1 MPSDQLTT
9 RRPATPPAQ
18 AVSRADHPSDA
29 ALIDATAATIAEP
42 RARPADSFVLHAPLE
57 LLARAALL
65 PMVEPEGRR
74 AARDRL
80 QSLAAAFDGWGPGVD
95 APTGALATFEDAG
108 AADDALRAAM
118 TAGDVDAAD
127 GAATWLS
134 LRLNADEI
142 RTTLADPLLPLLSA
156 AAHGSIFLYHLP
168 RVAPRS
174 RDAARM
180 LRSLVC
186 EVTRHPGWELSW
198 FRDLPAA
205 SHGSTAH
212 LAVELA
218 DRLARPPCAGDPGSD
233 FIYPMMSLTEHSGL
247 AHAQLHH
254 IVADIP
260 LADATRVLLRTAA
273 MSMLQDD
280 PAHAPYGWS
289 HCLTMPQATLGIA
302 RACAEPRHAV
312 AVAATY
318 VLAFRSI
325 HGRVALDPAW
335 QPNEPTSTN
344 VLAALGSSPEGAA
357 AAVWH
362 AAPSERASIIAR
374 LATRAAAHHDA
385 HLVKYTLACF
395 DAAHVDPAA
404 ERLYLAA
411 AAYLG
416 AWWTA
421 VDAAS

>member
-1 MPSDQLTT
+1 
-9 RRPATPPAQ
+9 
-18 AVSRADHPSDA
+18 
-29 ALIDATAATIAEP
+29 
-42 RARPADSFVLHAPLE
+42 
-57 LLARAALL
+57 
-65 PMVEPEGRR
+65 
-74 AARDRL
+74 
-80 QSLAAAFDGWGPGVD
+80 
-95 APTGALATFEDAG
+95 
-108 AADDALRAAM
+108 
-118 TAGDVDAAD
+118 
-127 GAATWLS
+127 
-134 LRLNADEI
+134 
-142 RTTLADPLLPLLSA
+142 
-156 AAHGSIFLYHLP
+156 
-168 RVAPRS
+168 
-174 RDAARM
+174 
-180 LRSLVC
+180 
-186 EVTRHPGWELSW
+186 
-198 FRDLPAA
+198 
-205 SHGSTAH
+205 
-212 LAVELA
+212 
-218 DRLARPPCAGDPGSD
+218 
-233 FIYPMMSLTEHSGL
+233 
-247 AHAQLHH
+247 
-254 IVADIP
+254 
-260 LADATRVLLRTAA
+260 